1 MAILAPAY
9 IASIHIFIEMASPAV
24 SIVHSILETGINVE
38 VDGSA
43 KS

>member
-24 SIVHSILETGINVE
+24 SIVHRIRGTGINVE
-38 VDGSA
+38 VDGST